1 MKNIGI
7 RTKIIIITLIILG
20 GGFFIAPEILEEF
33 AETRYRGT
41 VEDGREKLVK
51 RLEKDYEKINLR
63 NTPRIG
69 DYFVFVYDKESGKL
83 IREYSFFPP
92 RLIDDYNLAK
102 NQFAINE
109 DDLDFI
115 KTEST
120 DKKVSI
126 IVGFS
131 ESTSR
136 NIVDGLERF
145 FVLSYL
151 LASIFVVLGILIS
164 TEIALRPVSRSI
176 KKISEFEPL
185 YKMEKLDDVKSNDEI
200 GKLIS
205 TFNSLLE
212 KVHISS
218 ISQKQFISNASH
230 ELKTPL
236 TSLKLQIEKLKK
248 QNNTDEKT
256 LIGIEEDVIEIQSII
271 EALLILETSTKG
283 GSADGEILLNELIKK
298 TIKGTDV
305 DFKNNLEIMV
315 DSNQEI
321 LKLML
326 NNLIGNAEKFKSN
339 KVIISTDMVDKA
351 PSLIIEDD
359 GIGIH
364 PENYDLIFTPFWQV
378 DESRTRNVGGK
389 GLGLSI
395 VKNIVSKYGWKIT
408 VGKSVLGGAKFI
420 VSF

>member
-1 MKNIGI
+1 MKRVGI
-7 RTKIIIITLIILG
+7 RSKIILLTLLILG
-20 GGFFIAPEILEEF
+20 GGFFVAPEILEGV
-33 AETRYRGT
+33 AEVRYRRT
-41 VEDGREKLVK
+41 LEDGRANLVEA
-51 RLEKDYEKINLR
+51 LEKDYKKLNLR
-63 NTPRIG
+63 NTPRSG
-69 DYFVFVYDKESGKL
+69 DYFVFIYDKQSGKL

-102 NQFAINE
+102 NKFANE
-109 DDLDFI
+109 NDLNFI
-115 KTEST
+115 KTESV

-126 IVGFS
+126 VIGFN
-131 ESTSR
+131 ESTPK
-136 NIVDGLERF
+136 NAVEGLERF

-151 LASIFVVLGILIS
+151 LASIFVILGILIS
-164 TEIALRPVSRSI
+164 TEIALRPISRSI
-176 KKISEFEPL
+176 KKISKFDPL
-185 YKMEKLDDVKSNDEI
+185 NKMEKLDDVKSNDEI

-236 TSLKLQIEKLKK
+236 TSLKLQIETLKK

-256 LIGIEEDVIEIQSII
+256 LVGIEEDVIEIQSII
-271 EALLILETSTKG
+271 EALLILETSAKG
-283 GSADGEILLNELIKK
+283 DSNDGKILLNELIKK
-298 TIKGTDV
+298 TIKDTDV

-339 KVIISTDMVDKA
+339 RVIISTEIVDEA
-351 PSLIIEDD
+351 PSIIIEDD
-359 GIGIH
+359 GVGIH
-364 PENYDLIFTPFWQV
+364 PENYDLIFTPFWQE

-395 VKNIVSKYGWKIT
+395 VKNIVLKYGWKIA
-408 VGKSVLGGAKFI
+408 VGRSDLGGAKFI

>member
-1 MKNIGI
+1 MKRVGI
-7 RTKIIIITLIILG
+7 RSKIILLTLLILG
-20 GGFFIAPEILEEF
+20 GGFFVAPEILEEV
-33 AETRYRGT
+33 AEVRYRRT
-41 VEDGREKLVK
+41 LENGRANLAEA
-51 RLEKDYEKINLR
+51 LEKDYRKLNLR
-63 NTPRIG
+63 NTPRLG
-69 DYFVFVYDKESGKL
+69 DYFVFIYDKQSGKL

-102 NQFAINE
+102 NKFANE
-109 DDLDFI
+109 NDLNFI
-115 KTEST
+115 KTESV

-126 IVGFS
+126 VIGFS

-136 NIVDGLERF
+136 NAVGGLERF

-164 TEIALRPVSRSI
+164 TEIALRPISRSI
-176 KKISEFEPL
+176 KKISKFEPL
-185 YKMEKLDDVKSNDEI
+185 NKMEKLDDVKSNDEI
-200 GKLIS
+200 GNLIS

-236 TSLKLQIEKLKK
+236 TSLKLQIERLKK
-248 QNNTDEKT
+248 QNNADEKT

-283 GSADGEILLNELIKK
+283 GGTDGEIPLNELIKK

-305 DFKNNLEIMV
+305 DFKNNVEIIV

-339 KVIISTDMVDKA
+339 KVIISADIVDKA
-351 PSLIIEDD
+351 PSIIIEDD
-359 GIGIH
+359 GVGIN
-364 PENYDLIFTPFWQV
+364 PENYDLIFTPFWQE

-395 VKNIVSKYGWKIT
+395 VNNIVSKYGWKIT
-408 VGKSVLGGAKFI
+408 VGKSDLGGAKFI
-420 VSF
+420 ISF